1 MTDPIVPPFPTQDG
15 HARAWEALA
24 RAIARSGAE
33 IRDTP
38 IATPPERPGSLTI
51 IGSGIETLGFT
62 LGDEQLIRDAD
73 AVFFCV
79 ADPATVT
86 WLKELRPDAYD
97 LYVLYEDGKVRYTTY
112 MQMTE
117 AMLHFVRQGKRVVGI
132 YYGHPGIFVLSTH
145 RAILIARREGH
156 HAVMRP
162 GVCALD
168 CLCADLGVD
177 PCHPGMQTHEA
188 TDMLIRGRVPD
199 TSLHV
204 VLWQVGLIGEMG
216 FRRKGYINENF
227 SVFIRYLQKHYGD
240 DYPVTHYMASRFP
253 TVPPTI
259 EVYPLSALH
268 DPATQ
273 ARVTGISTFYLAP
286 RDNAA
291 PDVEM
296 LVKLGLLEP
305 GQTPRPT
312 AGPLREI
319 GLYSPRERRAFSAF
333 RHFKVPPG
341 YHWQDRTA
349 ASRFLIALRTD
360 HRLAELYR
368 TDPRAALRSQAF
380 ADLTDR
386 ERALLATRDAGAIQ
400 VAAKGTLVVSK
411 RNRDFLHALFIERDL
426 LRALVQVL
434 RAATPDTLMEQ
445 LQAFSAEQ
453 GRPADW
459 ARMRT
464 DIDLVERDQVF
475 PWIGVYHARQGG
487 RLLVLAG
494 EGARSRLFMDG
505 VRITGFS
512 LKRGVLQWAA
522 RAGQPTHGYLR
533 VDVDRQGR
541 RRLVGSVW
549 PDGEAVPTDHRLVL
563 VEGEPGRQ
571 HASALVGSYR
581 NGGQALSLEV
591 AESAE
596 RGRHLRLSLD
606 GEALPGPVRVHGRRL
621 SSGERSFDLAGVWRK
636 TGEAAASLLGSYT
649 VKGRSGLTSLQ
660 LGGGGLLLNGD
671 HASAVHALDGRNLS
685 WSGGPAGA
693 AEGRVTLLLDPIT
706 LRPVLFGQV
715 DGASVVGLVPAPA
728 EVERPEPEFALDPNA
743 WARLVAL
750 QARDPWSVGA
760 LLWSNWERADLCAQV
775 MNRMLARLLP

>member
-1 MTDPIVPPFPTQDG
+1 MTDPIAPPFPTQDG

-24 RAIARSGAE
+24 HAIARLGDE

-38 IATPPERPGSLTI
+38 PATPPERPGSLTI

-117 AMLHFVRQGKRVVGI
+117 AMLYFVRQGKRVVGI

-240 DYPVTHYMASRFP
+240 DYSVTHYMASRFP

-259 EVYPLSALH
+259 EVYPLSAMH

-286 RDNAA
+286 RDNAV

-305 GQTPRPT
+305 GQTPRPA

-319 GLYSPRERRAFSAF
+319 GPYSPRERRAFSAF

-360 HRLAELYR
+360 HRLAALYR
-368 TDPRAALRSQAF
+368 TDPRAALRSRAF
-380 ADLTDR
+380 ADLTER

-411 RNRDFLHALFIERDL
+411 RNRDFLHALFTERDL
-426 LRALVQVL
+426 LRALVRVL
-434 RAATPDTLMEQ
+434 RAATPDTLMER
-445 LQAFSAEQ
+445 LQAFSAEH

-505 VRITGFS
+505 ARITGFS

-522 RAGQPTHGYLR
+522 RAGQATHGHLR
-533 VDVDRQGR
+533 LDVDRQGR
-541 RRLVGSVW
+541 RRLLGSVW
-549 PDGEAVPTDHRLVL
+549 PDGEAVPADHRLVL
-563 VEGEPGRQ
+563 VEREPGRQ

-581 NGGQALSLEV
+581 NGEQVLSLEV

-606 GEALPGPVRVHGRRL
+606 GEALPGPVSVHRRRL

-671 HASAVHALDGRNLS
+671 HAPAVHALDGRNLS
-685 WSGGPAGA
+685 WSGGPVGA

-706 LRPVLFGQV
+706 LRPVLFGRV

-728 EVERPEPEFALDPNA
+728 EVERPEPEFALGPSA